1 MTGDTEKYGSDELS
15 QAEFD
20 TYESHHAD
28 LQDELRRVAETS
40 DEAKRFL
47 QTQLGISIRKVLLS
61 EKMTAMK
68 NCAETV
74 LSPDLVLSKHKR
86 RYDVVCE
93 VERVFALIISDGE
106 EALRQL
112 SMTIGDED
120 DR

>member
-1 MTGDTEKYGSDELS
+1 MTGDTEQYGSDELT
-15 QAEFD
+15 QEEFD
-20 TYESHHAD
+20 TYAQHHAD
-28 LQDELRRVAETS
+28 LQDELRKVVATS

-47 QTQLGISIRKVLLS
+47 QTPLGISIRKVLLS

-68 NCAETV
+68 NCADKMYESEAV
-74 LSPDLVLSKHKR
+74 VSAHKR

-112 SMTIGDED
+112 SMTIGDDD

>member
-1 MTGDTEKYGSDELS
+1 MAGDTEQYGSDELT
-15 QAEFD
+15 QDEFD
-20 TYESHHAD
+20 TYAQHHAD
-28 LQDELRRVAETS
+28 LQDELRKVAAVS

-47 QTQLGISIRKVLLS
+47 QTPFGLSIRKVLLS

-68 NCAETV
+68 NCAEKMYAPESV
-74 LSPDLVLSKHKR
+74 ISAHKR

-112 SMTIGDED
+112 TMTIGDDNE
-120 DR
+120 